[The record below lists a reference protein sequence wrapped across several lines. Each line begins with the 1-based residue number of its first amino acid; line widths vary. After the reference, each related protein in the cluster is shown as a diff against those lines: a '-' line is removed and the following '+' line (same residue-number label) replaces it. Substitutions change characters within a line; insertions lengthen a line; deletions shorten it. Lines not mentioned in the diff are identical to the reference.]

1 MTDIVVELSPVIETD
16 GRITFYVDLS
26 SGKELG
32 FIPQSD
38 ADYPAA
44 KEAIAVHGHQTSRP
58 MTLAGPVPPT
68 MPLPE
73 ARVRDL
79 IAAGKSWGLYT
90 RTKRG

>member
-1 MTDIVVELSPVIETD
+1 MPDLVVELSPVIETD

-26 SGKELG
+26 SGRELG
-32 FIPQSD
+32 YIAQSD
-38 ADYPAA
+38 AEHPEA
-44 KEAIAVHGHQTSRP
+44 KGAIAAHGRQTSRP

-68 MPLPE
+68 MTLAE

-79 IAAGKSWGLYT
+79 IAAGKSWGLYA